1 MLPAG
6 GEGREREAEPEEE
19 AAFELQL
26 RLGGR
31 CEGWYPR
38 GLGWSF
44 QGKQEVSK
52 DTEDRE

>member
-44 QGKQEVSK
+44 QGKQELSK